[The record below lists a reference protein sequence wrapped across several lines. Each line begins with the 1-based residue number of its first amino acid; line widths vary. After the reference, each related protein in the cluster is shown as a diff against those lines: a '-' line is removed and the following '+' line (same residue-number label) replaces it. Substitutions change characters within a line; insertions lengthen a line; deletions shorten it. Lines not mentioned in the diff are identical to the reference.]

1 MSQIPNAA
9 YNPTATP
16 VSNSVSFAGSAPVPQ
31 QVQIGAGWG
40 DLGAA
45 FSAFSQT
52 LAGVFTQVTKI
63 DRQKAMEE
71 GEQKMMANR
80 TNYRKMVESGEIDPV
95 ENPWEALGAA
105 SADATMHADRWKA
118 KVREEYQQRVMTDPG
133 FATSVG
139 AAEDFIN
146 ERMKTELE
154 SGLDNPVWQR
164 TFMKDTSAFVTNMS
178 ITHADEVVKNRRL
191 RAEEGLITGIL
202 SDYKDWS
209 AVKGDTQIPL
219 HEQFNTRKDEYYQ
232 TYGSQ
237 LTQSAL
243 TKVFIKLREE
253 SGDDPAVLAELDQV
267 TLGTGP
273 FTSTAAY
280 KAAEVANADDLSKAR
295 QSRDSKEM
303 SAWLS
308 SQLLSNGDVS
318 PESMKRQLKAIRP
331 GIDDAEAAQVSAAVS
346 KSIDPM
352 RTQIY
357 DGFRSNLV
365 SATSK
370 QMLKAYTPDANGNI
384 PMDFASIK
392 ARDPKQTELSLM
404 GQLNATRA
412 RLGLPLSKDSSQE
425 QAQILHTLAVV
436 SASEEVR
443 RVSMGLRDQNGNPD
457 YAARAGMNTTW
468 AVQAGTQ
475 SPDMPEIE
483 TAVQLFRQSPSP
495 EAAKSFIP
503 AMNLGWQTYR
513 AVKARGASP
522 QSIGMTEET
531 SAFFESMDSTLSSNG
546 SIEAGMMNA
555 SAQFPRGTPIP
566 AMMTPDD
573 IATSAV
579 SHFNG
584 YWTSKGT
591 AVWQASQVQDDLV
604 SHMSTSANR
613 MQGKDARVA
622 EVEKFLTKNALV
634 LDNGTVVMRPE
645 FMNASTQA
653 FASTGPWNT
662 LSTAYK
668 KVLSQKDPTIEG
680 VRFRSLA
687 NGKYYVQVY
696 RADKS
701 FSELSSDA
709 IAELNA
715 NGLTASFSIQEANDV
730 YIKSKVKERDAV
742 EEILNNMRTNT
753 QALQFGG
760 PF

>member
-1 MSQIPNAA
+1 
-9 YNPTATP
+9 
-16 VSNSVSFAGSAPVPQ
+16 VSFAGSAPVPQ

-71 GEQKMMANR
+71 GEQKMLANR
-80 TNYRKMVESGEIDPV
+80 TNYRKMVESGQIDPV

-105 SADATMHADRWKA
+105 SADATMHADRWKT
-118 KVREEYQQRVMTDPG
+118 KVRAEYQQRIMSDPG

-146 ERMKTELE
+146 QRMKTELD

-191 RAEEGLITGIL
+191 RAEEGLVTGIL

-219 HEQFNTRKDEYYQ
+219 HEQFNARKDEYYQ
-232 TYGSQ
+232 TYGAQ

-243 TKVFIKLREE
+243 TKVFIKLRED
-253 SGDDPAVLAELDQV
+253 SGDDPAVLEELSKV

-280 KAAEVANADDLSKAR
+280 KAAEVASAADLTKAR
-295 QSRDSKEM
+295 QTRDAKEL
-303 SAWLS
+303 SSWLS
-308 SQLLSNGDVS
+308 TSLMSGEDVS
-318 PESMKRQLKAIRP
+318 PQAMKAKLKAIRP
-331 GIDDAEAAQVSAAVS
+331 GMPDDELAQITTAVS
-346 KSIDPM
+346 KNIEPM
-352 RTQIY
+352 RTQLY
-357 DGFRSNLV
+357 DGFRSGLV

-370 QMLKAYTPDANGNI
+370 QMLKAYMPDANGNI

-392 ARDPKQTELSLM
+392 ARDQKQTELSLM

-412 RLGLPLSKDSSQE
+412 RLGMPLSKDASEE
-425 QAQILHTLAVV
+425 QAKILHTLAVV
-436 SASEEVR
+436 SASEDVR
-443 RVSMGLRDQNGNPD
+443 KVSMGLKDQNGNPD

-475 SPDMPEIE
+475 NPDMSEIE

-503 AMNLGWQTYR
+503 AMTLGWHTYR
-513 AVKARGASP
+513 AAKARGASP
-522 QSIGMTEET
+522 KSIGMTEET
-531 SAFFESMDSTLSSNG
+531 EAFFESMNSTLNANG

-555 SAQFPRGTPIP
+555 SAQVPRGVPIP
-566 AMMTPDD
+566 TMMTPDD

-579 SHFNG
+579 AHFNRG
-584 YWTSKGT
+584 FTGRGT
-591 AVWQASQVQDDLV
+591 AVRLADDVQPYLIAE
-604 SHMSTSANR
+604 MSRSENR
-613 MQGKDARVA
+613 MRGADARKA
-622 EVEKFLTKNALV
+622 AVENFLTKHALV
-634 LDNGTVVMRPE
+634 LDNGTVVMKPE
-645 FMNASTQA
+645 FVNAATQS
-653 FASTGPWNT
+653 FTSPGPWNT
-662 LSTAYK
+662 LSSAYK
-668 KVLSQKDPTIEG
+668 KVLSAKDPTIQG
-680 VRFRSLA
+680 VKFKSLA

-696 RADKS
+696 RADQS
-701 FSELSSDA
+701 SSELSSDA

-715 NGLTASFSIQEANDV
+715 NGLTASFSIDEVNDV
-730 YIKSKVKERDAV
+730 YIKSKVKEQDAV
-742 EEILNNMRTNT
+742 DEILKNMQTNT
-753 QALQFGG
+753 QAFRFGG